1 MDSKHERC
9 SALHSNQRN
18 SYLNQVTFFT
28 YQSTKN
34 LRFIYRVVK
43 DMEKWTLSPTIARKN
58 KTGKCY
64 RHFEGPSASTEM
76 FMHVGK
82 GIQLTLEQYGFELHG
97 PHICAFLSVV
107 NTAVLLDPWLVE
119 SEDAE
124 PRLQRENYKLHLDF
138 RLWGGLVSLTP
149 HYSRVSCINSIYI
162 GLE

>member
-34 LRFIYRVVK
+34 LRFIYRVAK
-43 DMEKWTLSPTIARKN
+43 DTEKWTLSPTIAKKN

-64 RHFEGPSASTEM
+64 RHFEGHSASTEM

-82 GIQLTLEQYGFELHG
+82 GIQLTLEQHGFELHG

-107 NTAVLLDPWLVE
+107 NAAVLLIHDWLN
-119 SEDAE
+119 
-124 PRLQRENYKLHLDF
+124 PRMQNHGYRGQTISYTWIFDCEEGW
-138 RLWGGLVSLTP
+138 RP
-149 HYSRVSCINSIYI
+149 
-162 GLE
+162 